1 MSERQP
7 AHASTGHEQ
16 GSIDENGRLR
26 SRQLCR
32 NERVAPPITVEAISS
47 YSINNLIEIRVPETP
62 SESEKGFNPGLWQ
75 LCRNQCGTSDT
86 PVEGRSSHKDA
97 HNFNRKSTNEGVMQ
111 ELLAD
116 DAIQCE
122 HTLLNLLKS
131 KYPFRE
137 ETNQNILYDY
147 EIRRLADFYNITDC
161 YPVLACYDIIFWLK
175 GLDGAIY
182 MWSRQMNR

>member
-1 MSERQP
+1 M
-7 AHASTGHEQ
+7 
-16 GSIDENGRLR
+16 
-26 SRQLCR
+26 
-32 NERVAPPITVEAISS
+32 
-47 YSINNLIEIRVPETP
+47 
-62 SESEKGFNPGLWQ
+62 NPGLWQ